1 MTDLRT
7 VPLPRLPPGV
17 ITGETLQPYLELL
30 VREILS
36 KADVRAATGVGIAIT
51 ANGNVVATLDA
62 TDEIDASI
70 ATHNAAAGAHS
81 AAFTAQLAAH
91 VALADP
97 HPGYL
102 TQAEADALYEPTA
115 SILAVTTVGA
125 LPAAAAGNKGVRTM
139 VTDANATTF
148 MSTVA
153 AGGANIVPVISTG
166 VAWVIG

>member
-7 VPLPRLPPGV
+7 VPLPRLPPGPV
-17 ITGETLQPYLELL
+17 NGEQLQTYLELL
-30 VREILS
+30 VREVLS
-36 KADVRAATGVGIAIT
+36 KADIRAATGIGVTIT
-51 ANGNVVATLDA
+51 ADGNVVATLDA

-70 ATHNAAAGAHS
+70 ATHNAS
-81 AAFTAQLAAH
+81 AAAHAAAFAAH

-102 TQAEADALYEPTA
+102 TQAEGDALYEPTT

-125 LPAAAAGNKGVRTM
+125 LPTAVGKQGVRCM

-148 MSTVA
+148 LSTVA
-153 AGGANIVPVISTG
+153 AGGANIVPVISNGT
-166 VAWVIG
+166 VWVIG

>member
-30 VREILS
+30 VREVLS
-36 KADVRAATGVGIAIT
+36 KADVRAATGVGIAIS
-51 ANGNVVATLDA
+51 ADGNTVATLDA

-70 ATHNAAAGAHS
+70 ATHDADAAAHS
-81 AAFTAQLAAH
+81 AAFAAH

-102 TQAEADALYEPTA
+102 TQAEADALYESTA

-125 LPAAAAGNKGVRTM
+125 LPTAVGKQGVRCF

-148 MSTVA
+148 LSTVA
-153 AGGANIVPVISTG
+153 AGGSNKVPVVSDGTN
-166 VAWVIG
+166 WLIG